1 VKTLVVVLVESAD
14 TDDKS
19 LHMLGMH
26 GSAYANFAMQEA
38 DVIIALG
45 ARFDDRVTGKVD
57 TFAPAARAAA
67 LQGKGG
73 IIHFEIMPKNIN
85 KVVQAQIPVLGDVTA
100 SLAELVPQIEYNER
114 KEWFDKVKA
123 WKANYPFTFEKSKK
137 GERMKPQEV
146 VEELDR
152 QAEIIGK
159 DRVIVSTGV
168 GQHQMWACQNYRW
181 TQPRSWVSSGGLGT
195 MGFGLPSSI
204 GAKVAAPEKIVVDI
218 DGDASFSMTAMELQ
232 TASQY
237 NIGVKVL
244 LFNNEFQGMV
254 LQWQDLFYDN
264 RYSHTRMTNPD
275 FVKLAESMGAKALR
289 CATAEELPAK
299 MKEFLEYDGSRPIV
313 MECLVNK
320 SEHVYPMVVAGK
332 ALHEQTL
339 HPKLREA
346 AAKFGQA

>member
-1 VKTLVVVLVESAD
+1 
-14 TDDKS
+14 
-19 LHMLGMH
+19 M
-26 GSAYANFAMQEA
+26 
-38 DVIIALG
+38 
-45 ARFDDRVTGKVD
+45 
-57 TFAPAARAAA
+57 
-67 LQGKGG
+67 
-73 IIHFEIMPKNIN
+73 
-85 KVVQAQIPVLGDVTA
+85 
-100 SLAELVPQIEYNER
+100 AELVPQIKFQER
-114 KEWFDKVKA
+114 KEWFDKIKA
-123 WKANYPFTFEKSKK
+123 WKSQFPFTYEPSAK

-152 QAEIIGK
+152 QAEAIGK

-168 GQHQMWACQNYRW
+168 GQHQMWACQHYRW
-181 TQPRSWVSSGGLGT
+181 TEPRSWVSSGGLGT
-195 MGFGLPSSI
+195 MGYGLPSAI

-289 CATAEELPAK
+289 CTTAEELPAK

-339 HPKLREA
+339 HPLLREA
-346 AAKFGQA
+346 AAKVGKA